1 MGGAGKEGQSLM
13 IKTTDQV
20 AVFELS
26 KSTTEWLDKEKQR
39 VMEWPGQSSDLDP
52 IEMLWGDLKL
62 AVHARHASNIAQLKK
77 FCMED
82 WADISLECCQRLV
95 DCCSWCLH
103 EIVSAKWCNTTKNNT
118 FFAE

>member
-52 IEMLWGDLKL
+52 IEML
-62 AVHARHASNIAQLKK
+62 
-77 FCMED
+77 
-82 WADISLECCQRLV
+82 
-95 DCCSWCLH
+95 
-103 EIVSAKWCNTTKNNT
+103 
-118 FFAE
+118 